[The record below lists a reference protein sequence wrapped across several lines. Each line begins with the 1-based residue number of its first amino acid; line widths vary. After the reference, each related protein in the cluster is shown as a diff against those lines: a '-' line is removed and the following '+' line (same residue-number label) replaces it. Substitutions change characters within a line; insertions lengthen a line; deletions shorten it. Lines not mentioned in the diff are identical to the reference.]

1 MKTQDLLEKM
11 FNEGNC
17 LTYDWCL
24 QQDALYKIRKM
35 SERFKVENPYGV
47 CFVQNK
53 AVPLPYKYL
62 DFCYFSNGA
71 LIVRTP
77 PMYVDATIK
86 QARKILALNGF
97 VIKDVYA
104 PKDKDDWQD
113 YFKLFLDIQYRC
125 HEQTI
130 NDEDLILRTFDSPA
144 EFADYCFNGGNI
156 LLNASKDECYDPKY
170 RQMLALFGNG
180 LYVVD
185 EQYKN
190 HDSFYG
196 DAEVKFFEDYVCDE
210 PMMRPIYVP
219 QIYLQTLYKRAKQ
232 YNWYIS
238 PEDAAKKLPQVK
250 VSELETIK
258 KYAED
263 ILQNRTCISI
273 LTPRI
278 NYRDIFLD
286 PILTSPDYNRYVLF
300 DDGKLVLSQKY
311 YNNEV
316 KQKHLLEDLKR
327 SCSYM
332 KFTVELVPDYYI
344 DCLYQKIYKR
354 QKSARDVYLE
364 MMRKKAVLISKI
376 FGVPVVLAQD
386 AAAQFVGWKDWMDM
400 ENVTIT
406 HARHLIAV
414 QQNLDKRVE
423 KNGYKNDVI
432 YNATA
437 YLDLLKAQN
446 IPYENSQAVYSQ
458 LKANLAKAKRQ

>member
-1 MKTQDLLEKM
+1 MKTQDLLKKL
-11 FNEGNC
+11 FNEGDC
-17 LTYDWCL
+17 LTYDWYFNAC
-24 QQDALYKIRKM
+24 R
-35 SERFKVENPYGV
+35 KVEKMCEQFILENPHSF
-47 CFVQNK
+47 CFVQNNK
-53 AVPLPYKYL
+53 VPLPL
-62 DFCYFSNGA
+62 LGHTDFQYFSNGA
-71 LIVRTP
+71 LVIYMWPQRADEV
-77 PMYVDATIK
+77 IK
-86 QARKILALNGF
+86 KARKILALHGY
-97 VIKDVYA
+97 VIKDIYA
-104 PKDKDDWQD
+104 PQNKEEWQD
-113 YFKLFLDIQYRC
+113 YFKLLIDI
-125 HEQTI
+125 HDKTKELSVS
-130 NDEDLILRTFDSPA
+130 DESLILRTFNSPA
-144 EFADYCFNGGNI
+144 EFADYCFNGGNV
-156 LLNASKDECYDPKY
+156 LLNAAKDECYDSKY

-185 EQYKN
+185 EKYKN
-190 HDSFYG
+190 TDSFYG
-196 DAEVKFFEDYVCDE
+196 DVEVKFFEDYVCDY

-219 QIYLQTLYKRAKQ
+219 QMYLQALYQRAKQ

-238 PEDAAKKLPQVK
+238 PEDATKKLPQVK

-258 KYAED
+258 KYTKD
-263 ILQNRTCISI
+263 ILPNRTCISVI
-273 LTPRI
+273 TPRI

-327 SCSYM
+327 SLPQK
-332 KFTVELVPDYYI
+332 KFMVELVTDDCIDY
-344 DCLYQKIYKR
+344 LYQEIYKK
-354 QKSARDVYLE
+354 QQSARDIYLQ
-364 MMRKKAVLISKI
+364 MMQQKAELIANI

-400 ENVTIT
+400 QNVTIT
-406 HARHLIAV
+406 HARHLIAM

-432 YNATA
+432 YNAAA